1 MSGSVVVTA
10 PDTTVVVAEQERS
23 VVLTRGIEGPRG
35 PQGEP
40 GPAGGATLVK
50 VGDTPISGHAAV
62 AMDTDGRLVYADCT
76 SAAQIGTVMGLTT
89 SAYAANADAV
99 VQQDFEVNF
108 PGWAFV
114 PGPVFVGEAGA
125 LVQSL
130 PPAAVFQQVVA
141 FALTATRIRVFVQP
155 PLILS

>member
-1 MSGSVVVTA
+1 MTDLVSIEEVQIVSV
-10 PDTTVVVAEQERS
+10 PETTVQVIADCKQGPE
-23 VVLTRGIEGPRG
+23 GIRG
-35 PQGEP
+35 PA

-141 FALTATRIRVFVQP
+141 FALTATRIRVSVQP